1 MVVTTAVVVGG
12 GAALVTIRLLGPRLL
27 LAPQIPMPRQQQMTT
42 GIIIG
47 NKVHTRMATT
57 TPIMIPVTGKKV
69 DNYTSLMNLHNKL
82 FKQIHESHLMITVL
96 WHYIAGIRE
105 SVVCI
110 TLLLHYRC
118 CNVIHM

>member
-1 MVVTTAVVVGG
+1 MVVTTAVVGG
-12 GAALVTIRLLGPRLL
+12 RAALVTIRLLGPRLL

-47 NKVHTRMATT
+47 NKVHTRMTTT